1 MSNAP
6 RAQVKFDWGKD
17 DSQTPILHVD
27 MDSFFAS
34 VELVEDPRL
43 QGRPVV
49 VGGTSNRGVVT
60 SATYE
65 ARALGVRSG
74 QPLAHAHRLCPQAA
88 FLPVRYNLY
97 REYSRRVMEVL
108 AQITPL
114 VEKIS
119 IDEAFLDVSG
129 ARRRLGS
136 PLQIAALI
144 RQEIRDQVRIP
155 ASVGIA
161 ANKST
166 AKIASAHAKPDGVLL
181 IPASHTVEFLH
192 TLPVGAI
199 WGVGRRTQ
207 ELLVEKGIITVKD
220 LAKADP
226 QWLQQLLG
234 VAAATSLHELAWGID
249 RRKVGERQLEK
260 SISVE
265 RTFEQNLTSRLQ
277 AEDFL
282 YWASEKCASRLR
294 HSGYTAWTVHLKLRE
309 ANFVTHTRSVRLS
322 VPTDLT
328 KQIAKAALGAF
339 AEVVLPV
346 GGYRLLGV
354 GVSNLVSRRLG
365 VPVTLDED
373 PRDLDTERA
382 IDRVRAKFGDK
393 AVTRARLVNA
403 PAGKTRTG

>member
-6 RAQVKFDWGKD
+6 RARVKPNWGED
-17 DSQTPILHVD
+17 DSQAPILHVD

-34 VELVEDPRL
+34 VELVEDPQLR
-43 QGRPVV
+43 GRPVV

-74 QPLAHAHRLCPQAA
+74 QPLARARRLCPQAA
-88 FLPVRYNLY
+88 FLPVRHDLY
-97 REYSRRVMEVL
+97 RDYSRRVMEVL
-108 AQITPL
+108 AQITPV

-144 RQEIRDQVRIP
+144 RQEIRDQVGIT

-161 ANKST
+161 ANKSV

-181 IPASHTVEFLH
+181 IPASRTVEFLH
-192 TLPVGAI
+192 TLPVWAI

-207 ELLVEKGIITVKD
+207 ERLAEKGITTVEE

-249 RRKVGERQLEK
+249 RRKVGEGQPEK

-277 AEDFL
+277 VEDFL

-294 HSGYTAWTVHLKLRE
+294 RSGYAAWTVHLKLRE
-309 ANFVTHTRSVRLS
+309 ANFATYSRSVRLS

-328 KQIAKAALGAF
+328 KQIAQAALGAF

-354 GVSNLVSRRLG
+354 GVSNLVSRQMG
-365 VPVTLDED
+365 VPVALDED
-373 PRDLDTERA
+373 PRDLDTERV

-393 AVTRARLVNA
+393 AVTRARLL
-403 PAGKTRTG
+403 KRRE